1 MFEPKRLHPI
11 SAVINFVK
19 GLKDAVFP
27 LIALFVLNGGLSSG
41 EIEWIP
47 LLVTSGILLFILVG
61 GIVRWLRFTYRLEE
75 GELRIE
81 YGFIIRKKRYIPVE
95 RIQSLD
101 FSEGIFHRPF
111 QLVKVSVE
119 TAGASGNES
128 AEAELTAI
136 HKQEAEELEGLI
148 SQYKHER
155 TEEEGE
161 REEEAVETTRPLY
174 EMRMKEII
182 LMAITSGGAGVVLSG
197 VGVFFSQVMDAL
209 PLGAIYQEIV
219 DWIQIGV
226 LVVAFTA
233 VLVLLIAYLISI
245 VLTLFRYSNFRV
257 HIHDEDLIITRG
269 WLEKK
274 QMTIPLNRIQGLR
287 IDENIIRQPLGYAS
301 VTIISA
307 GGALMQGDENQLR
320 LLPFIKKVEI
330 HKVMKKVLDDYTID
344 VAFNRPPRRA
354 LPRYILKQSW
364 FFWLAVI
371 PISIYFF
378 PLGLLSIIVALG
390 ATAIGWL
397 SYYDAGWNITRKQL
411 TLRSRSLIKQTFI
424 MKKHRIQS
432 ASKKQTILQQRIKLS
447 TIQVALKSGGGGQFA
462 ECHYLKENDVD
473 EVIEWYEPDPP
484 STLTEQP

>member
-19 GLKDAVFP
+19 GLKDALFP
-27 LIALFVLNGGLSSG
+27 LVALFFLNGGFSG

-47 LLVTSGILLFILVG
+47 LTVTSAILLFILVG
-61 GIVRWLRFTYRLEE
+61 GIVRWLRFTYRMEE

-81 YGFIIRKKRYIPVE
+81 YGLFIRKKRYIPIE

-119 TAGASGNES
+119 TAGSGNDG

-136 HKQEAEELEGLI
+136 HKQEAEELEEMI
-148 SQYKHER
+148 AQYKQDPSISEGDEV
-155 TEEEGE
+155 TEQ
-161 REEEAVETTRPLY
+161 ETAESVSTPLY

-226 LVVAFTA
+226 LIVAFTA
-233 VLVLLIAYLISI
+233 ILVLAIAYVISI
-245 VLTLFRYSNFRV
+245 VLTLFRYANFRV
-257 HIHDEDLIITRG
+257 MIQDDDLIITRG

-274 QMTIPLNRIQGLR
+274 QTTIPINRIQGLR

-307 GGALMQGDENQLR
+307 GGAIMQGDENQLR
-320 LLPFIKKVEI
+320 LLPFIKKAEI
-330 HKVMKKVLDDYTID
+330 SAVMQRILEDYTID
-344 VAFNRPPRRA
+344 VEFSRPPRRA
-354 LPRYILKQSW
+354 LPRYIVRQSW
-364 FFWLAVI
+364 LFWIAVI
-371 PISIYFF
+371 PVSIYFF
-378 PLGLLSIIVALG
+378 PLGLLSILVALG
-390 ATAIGWL
+390 ATALGWL
-397 SYYDAGWNITRKQL
+397 AYYDAGWNLTGKQL
-411 TLRSRSLIKQTFI
+411 TLRSRSILKQTFI

-432 ASKKQTILQQRIKLS
+432 AYKKQTILQKRIELS
-447 TIQVALKSGGGGQFA
+447 HIQVALKSGAGGQFA
-462 ECHYLKENDVD
+462 ECNYLREDTVD
-473 EVIEWYEPDPP
+473 QLMDWYQPDPKKV
-484 STLTEQP
+484 TE